1 MFNNNE
7 TLVAAIMANKTA
19 WSALL
24 GALIAQGTVDPLLVQ
39 QHLKTCQR
47 EFHQRD
53 LAVIAEALD
62 MHVKALEAWIQT
74 SFNA

>member
-7 TLVAAIMANKTA
+7 KLVAAIMANKTA

-47 EFHQRD
+47 E
-53 LAVIAEALD
+53 LPAP
-62 MHVKALEAWIQT
+62 
-74 SFNA
+74 